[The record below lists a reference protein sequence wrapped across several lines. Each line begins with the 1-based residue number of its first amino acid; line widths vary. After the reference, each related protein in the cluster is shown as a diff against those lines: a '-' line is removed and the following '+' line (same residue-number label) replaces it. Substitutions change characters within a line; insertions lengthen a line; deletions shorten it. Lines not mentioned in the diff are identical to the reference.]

1 VALTATLGFEGAT
14 EIELSDFGVVE
25 VVVIADPQ
33 PVIDIKTKGRTTE
46 ISLIRQRKA
55 FMLASRRFFEDPYRA
70 VKFPS

>member
-33 PVIDIKTKGRTTE
+33 PVIDIKTKGRN
-46 ISLIRQRKA
+46 
-55 FMLASRRFFEDPYRA
+55 
-70 VKFPS
+70 KFNTAAQSIHVGLEKIF